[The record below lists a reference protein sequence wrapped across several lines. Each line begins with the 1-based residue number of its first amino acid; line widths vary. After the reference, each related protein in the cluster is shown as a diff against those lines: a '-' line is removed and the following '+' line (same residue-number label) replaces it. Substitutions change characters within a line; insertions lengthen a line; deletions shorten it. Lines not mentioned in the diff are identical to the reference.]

1 MRYLNSVVG
10 VAVVVLGFSVTNA
23 FGCIC
28 GGGGTP
34 CEDYGR
40 AAAVFVGTPI
50 ELRTIEPGST
60 RNREGIEYGP
70 RVFTFSVEQTF
81 LGRQGMIEVS
91 TGMGSSDCGYDFKI
105 GTRYVVYAFDAL
117 VAPTPGITGPY
128 SKKQRLTTGTCSRTR
143 PFTDA
148 SEDLDFFRSFG
159 SRGAGVTIQGEV
171 KRARQNVATGNPSE
185 ARPLAKI
192 GLIVEREGE
201 RREVFTGDD
210 GRFSLTG
217 LSPGKF
223 KVTLLLPDE
232 LFTYK
237 AEQEL
242 TVADRGC
249 ATVNY
254 HVVDNGRLS
263 GRVLDPEGQPAAK
276 VALQLMEADHTD
288 PSKDQ
293 AKYAQTDAEG
303 RYNFD
308 SLPPGRY
315 VLGANLKRLPGPSD
329 PTNIYPRTFYP
340 GVLDMSKTEF
350 IDIGTGQAVRDRD
363 WQLPVRRAPSTLTG
377 KVVWTDGTPAA
388 RAFIVFREITDDPPT
403 RNEMEQFARLLVSAS
418 GGIEADDSGYFTIK
432 GYVGQIYVMLAA
444 VMRQPSP
451 GDPRTSEQDRPELVR
466 VVLAKPSESVNIV
479 VTKAK

>member
-1 MRYLNSVVG
+1 MRYLKSVVG
-10 VAVVVLGFSVTNA
+10 IAVVVMVFSVTNA
-23 FGCIC
+23 FGCFC
-28 GGGGTP
+28 GGGGAP

-50 ELRTIEPGST
+50 ALRTVERSLTG
-60 RNREGIEYGP
+60 NREEIEFALP
-70 RVFTFSVEQTF
+70 RIFTFSVEQTF
-81 LGRQGMIEVS
+81 LGGQTVEIEVS

-105 GTRYVVYAFDAL
+105 GTRYLIYASD
-117 VAPTPGITGPY
+117 Y
-128 SKKQRLTTGTCSRTR
+128 SKRNRLMTSTCSRTR

-148 SEDLDFFRSFG
+148 SEDLEFFRSFG

-192 GLIVEREGE
+192 GLTVEREGE
-201 RREVFTGDD
+201 LREVFTGDD

-223 KVTLLLPDE
+223 KVTLRLPDE
-232 LFTYK
+232 LYTYK

-242 TVADRGC
+242 TVADHGC

-288 PSKDQ
+288 PLKDQ

-303 RYNFD
+303 RYIFD
-308 SLPPGRY
+308 ALPPGRY
-315 VLGANLKRLPGPSD
+315 VLAANLKHLQGPND
-329 PTNIYPRTFYP
+329 PTNVYPRTFYP
-340 GVLDMSKTEF
+340 GVLDISKTEF
-350 IDIGTGQAVRDRD
+350 IDVGIGEAVRDRN
-363 WQLPVRRAPSTLTG
+363 WQLPVRRVPSTLTG
-377 KVVWTDGTPAA
+377 KVVWNDGTPAA
-388 RAFIVFREITDDPPT
+388 RAFIVFREVTDDPST
-403 RNEMEQFARLLVSAS
+403 TNEMELFARLLVRAS

-432 GYVGQIYVMLAA
+432 GYVGQKYVMVAA
-444 VMRQPSP
+444 VMRQPAP
-451 GDPRTSEQDRPELVR
+451 GDPRRSEPEKPELVR
-466 VVLAKPSESVNIV
+466 VVLAGPSESVNIV
-479 VTKAK
+479 ITKPK

>member
-10 VAVVVLGFSVTNA
+10 VAVIVMVFCVTNA
-23 FGCIC
+23 FGCSC

-50 ELRTIEPGST
+50 SLRTVERSPT
-60 RNREGIEYGP
+60 RNREEIEYALP
-70 RVFTFSVEQTF
+70 RIFTFSVEQAF
-81 LGRQGMIEVS
+81 LGGQGVIEVS

-117 VAPTPGITGPY
+117 VAPNPGITGPY

-143 PFTDA
+143 PLTDA
-148 SEDLDFFRSFG
+148 TEDLEFFRSFG
-159 SRGAGVTIQGEV
+159 SRGTGVTIQGEV

-192 GLIVEREGE
+192 GLTIEREGE

-210 GRFSLTG
+210 GRFSLSG

-242 TVADRGC
+242 TIADRGC

-288 PSKDQ
+288 PAKDQ

-315 VLGANLKRLPGPSD
+315 VLAVNLKRFSD
-329 PTNIYPRTFYP
+329 QNDPANIYPRTFYP
-340 GVLDMSKTEF
+340 GVLDISKTEF
-350 IDIGTGQAVRDRD
+350 IDVGTGEAVRDRN
-363 WQLPVRRAPSTLTG
+363 WQLPVRRTPSTLTG
-377 KVVWTDGTPAA
+377 RVVWADGTPVA
-388 RAFIVFREITDDPPT
+388 RAMILFRDATDDPPT
-403 RNEMEQFARLLVSAS
+403 KTEREQFAQLLGYPQAV
-418 GGIEADDSGYFTIK
+418 EADDSGYFTIK
-432 GYVGQIYVMLAA
+432 GFVGQRYVMMAGG
-444 VMRQPSP
+444 RQPSAS
-451 GDPRTSEQDRPELVR
+451 DPRRSEQDQPGLAR
-466 VVLAKPSESVNIV
+466 VVLAGPSESVNIV
-479 VTKAK
+479 IGKLK